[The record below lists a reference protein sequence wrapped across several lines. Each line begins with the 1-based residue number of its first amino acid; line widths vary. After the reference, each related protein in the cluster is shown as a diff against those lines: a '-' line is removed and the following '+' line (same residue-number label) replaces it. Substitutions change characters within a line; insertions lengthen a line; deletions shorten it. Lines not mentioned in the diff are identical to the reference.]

1 MAGSAGHRSTLASP
15 RPRFVPDGS
24 SPNNGNDM
32 QVENLGKLERRLHLS
47 VPIDEIEKEVDT
59 RLKRL
64 SRTVKMAGFRPGK
77 VPMKIV
83 SQQYGYQVHNEV
95 LNEKIGGAF
104 SKAVEE
110 NQLRVAGSPNITAS
124 KTDDSASA
132 DATGAVSFDATFEV
146 YPEVRIAALDQ
157 AEVSR
162 ASTEVDD
169 GAVEK
174 TIAILRQQRS
184 HFHSKGA
191 HVHDHGNDHGH
202 DPSDAGH
209 VAPAG
214 TPPTAQPG
222 DRVTVDFV
230 GTIDGKA
237 FEGGSGQ
244 DFTFVLGEGRM
255 LPEFEAAA
263 TGLSAGDETT
273 FDLRFPDDY
282 HGAAV
287 AGRTAQFRLS
297 VKDVEW
303 AHVPPVDTEFAK
315 SLGIPDGDLERMRVD
330 IRNNLDREVRK
341 RLQARTK
348 DSVMNALLASAEM
361 DVPKA
366 LIDAEVERLI
376 GNAGDE
382 MRRRGMSADSMPLTP
397 DLFAAQA
404 ERRVRL
410 GLVLAELVRTE
421 DLQAKPEQV
430 KSHVED
436 LAQSYEKPAEV
447 VRWYFADRSRLAEV
461 EALVLEENVVNF
473 VLGKAKVNDVAVP
486 FDELM
491 GNS

>member
-1 MAGSAGHRSTLASP
+1 
-15 RPRFVPDGS
+15 
-24 SPNNGNDM
+24 M

-47 VPIDEIEKEVDT
+47 VPVDEIEKEVDT

-110 NQLRVAGSPNITAS
+110 NRLRVAGSPNITANQQAGG
-124 KTDDSASA
+124 D
-132 DATGAVSFDATFEV
+132 GAVSFDATFEV
-146 YPEVRIAALDQ
+146 YPDVTLAPLDH

-162 ASTEVDD
+162 AQTDIDDAAVD
-169 GAVEK
+169 K
-174 TIAILRQQRS
+174 TIEILRQQRG
-184 HFHSKGA
+184 HFHSKSG
-191 HVHDHGNDHGH
+191 HGHDHGHAA
-202 DPSDAGH
+202 PSDT
-209 VAPAG
+209 PA
-214 TPPTAQPG
+214 TAEPG
-222 DRVTVDFV
+222 NRVTVDFA
-230 GTIDGKA
+230 GTIDGEA
-237 FEGGSGQ
+237 FEGGEGS
-244 DFTFVLGEGRM
+244 DFAFVLGEGRM

-263 TGLSAGDETT
+263 TGLSAGDSTT
-273 FDLRFPDDY
+273 FDLTFPADY

-287 AGRTAQFRLS
+287 AGKTAQFRLT

-303 AHVPPVDTEFAK
+303 AHVPAVDEEFAR
-315 SLGIPDGDLERMRVD
+315 SLGVADGDVERMRVD
-330 IRNNLDREVRK
+330 VRSNLEREVKK

-348 DSVMNALLASAEM
+348 DSVMAALLASAQM

-366 LIDAEVERLI
+366 LIDAETGRLI
-376 GNAGDE
+376 ENAGEE
-382 MRRRGMSADSMPLTP
+382 MRRRGMSVDSMPLTA
-397 DLFAAQA
+397 DLFAPQA

-410 GLVLAELVRTE
+410 GLVLAELVKDE
-421 DLQAKPEQV
+421 GLQAKPEQV
-430 KSHVED
+430 KAHVED

-447 VRWYFADRSRLAEV
+447 VRWYFADRTRLGEV

-473 VLGKAKVNDVAVP
+473 VLGKAKVTEVSVP

-491 GNS
+491 GNA

>member
-1 MAGSAGHRSTLASP
+1 
-15 RPRFVPDGS
+15 
-24 SPNNGNDM
+24 M
-32 QVENLGKLERRLHLS
+32 QVENLGKLERRLHIS
-47 VPIDEIEKEVDT
+47 VPVDEIEKEVDT

-64 SRTVKMAGFRPGK
+64 SRTVRMAGFRPGK

-110 NQLRVAGSPNITAS
+110 NQLRVAGSPNITA
-124 KTDDSASA
+124 KDGGE
-132 DATGAVSFDATFEV
+132 GAVSFDATFEI
-146 YPEVRIAALDQ
+146 YPEVRIEALEQAA
-157 AEVSR
+157 VSR
-162 ASTEVDD
+162 AKTEVDEA
-169 GAVEK
+169 AVDR
-174 TIAILRQQRS
+174 TIEILRQQRG
-184 HFHSKGA
+184 HFHSKA
-191 HVHDHGNDHGH
+191 AHGH
-202 DPSDAGH
+202 GHGQEHAAPVDAP
-209 VAPAG
+209 V
-214 TPPTAQPG
+214 TAAAG

-230 GTIDGKA
+230 GTIDGEA

-244 DFTFVLGEGRM
+244 AFQFVLGEGRM

-263 TGLSAGDETT
+263 TGMAVGESKT
-273 FDLRFPDDY
+273 FELRFPDDY

-287 AGRTAQFRLS
+287 AGKTARFALD

-303 AHVPPVDTEFAK
+303 AHVPAVDEEFAR
-315 SLGIPDGDLERMRVD
+315 SLGVADGDLERMRVD
-330 IRNNLDREVRK
+330 IRSNLEREVRK

-348 DSVMNALLASAEM
+348 ESVMNALLASAQM

-366 LIDAEVERLI
+366 LIDAETQRLI
-376 GNAGDE
+376 ENAGEE
-382 MRRRGMSADSMPLTP
+382 MRRRGMAAESMPLTP
-397 DLFAAQA
+397 ELFTSQA

-410 GLVLAELVRTE
+410 GLVLAELVKTE

-430 KSHVED
+430 KAHVED

-447 VRWYFADRSRLAEV
+447 VRWYFADRSRLADV

-473 VLGKAKVNDVAVP
+473 VLGRARVDDLAVP

-491 GNS
+491 GNA